1 MIVEDDE
8 ALRRLVGFHLRS
20 AGFETIELEL
30 GEGAIEVA
38 AREEASLVILDRM
51 LPDIDGLD
59 LCREIRAS
67 ERLEGLGILVLT
79 ARGTESDRLDGFAAG
94 TDDYV
99 VKPFSVR
106 ELVARARV
114 LSTLVEHRRQARS
127 LAAQSPENRLYRW
140 RGLLLDVMRHRVKLD
155 GVEVDLRPIELTLLR
170 MFFEAPNK
178 TFSRTDIVSTVW
190 GDEVPIAYR
199 TVDVHIRRLRERLG
213 PRFGEVIQ
221 TVHGVGYRLREE

>member
-8 ALRRLVGFHLRS
+8 DLRRLVGFHLRS

-51 LPDIDGLD
+51 LPDIDGLE
-59 LCREIRAS
+59 LCREIRGS
-67 ERLEGLGILVLT
+67 ERLEGLGILLLT
-79 ARGTESDRLDGFAAG
+79 ARGTERDRLDGFAAG

-127 LAAQSPENRLYRW
+127 LAQSPENRLYRW
-140 RGLLLDVMRHRVKLD
+140 RGLVLDVTRHRVKLD

-190 GDEVPIAYR
+190 GDAVPIAYR

>member
-1 MIVEDDE
+1 
-8 ALRRLVGFHLRS
+8 
-20 AGFETIELEL
+20 
-30 GEGAIEVA
+30 
-38 AREEASLVILDRM
+38 
-51 LPDIDGLD
+51 
-59 LCREIRAS
+59 
-67 ERLEGLGILVLT
+67 
-79 ARGTESDRLDGFAAG
+79 
-94 TDDYV
+94 
-99 VKPFSVR
+99 
-106 ELVARARV
+106 
-114 LSTLVEHRRQARS
+114 
-127 LAAQSPENRLYRW
+127 
-140 RGLLLDVMRHRVKLD
+140 MRHRVKLD